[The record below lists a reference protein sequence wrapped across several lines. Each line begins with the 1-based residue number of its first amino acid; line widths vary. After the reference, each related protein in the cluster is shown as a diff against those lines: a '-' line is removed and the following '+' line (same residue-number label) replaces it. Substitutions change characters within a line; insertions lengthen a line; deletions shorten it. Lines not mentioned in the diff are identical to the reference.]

1 MQNYFVKKLQSL
13 KLILFFLEDKK
24 RELIG
29 LFMISV
35 MFSLI
40 SLFNVALLYPIINF
54 SLQKKSDDLISK
66 FLFDILGISRIN
78 GFISLLIV
86 FILASLITAVLE
98 IMTVRITQK
107 VIVKIIGETEER
119 VVNKLL
125 NIDYSFFVDNK
136 QGELIYSGI
145 NSPQGTAWVIQG
157 IVDLMSDTLRVI
169 VFGFFLFKV
178 SYQTTI
184 TMIIIGIIYSL
195 FLKKI
200 VSKKVYTSTN
210 NRVLRKK
217 DKNVVLNELITGIKT
232 VKVYDKEKIWEDK
245 YKKILNSELQSYYDM
260 ILWQR
265 IPTISL
271 TLMLF
276 IMISS
281 SGIILYQ
288 LNKGDVTLFMPIF
301 TVLALSIYRLM
312 PALQGMITRIMVIT
326 QYFPDL
332 VIIYNIL
339 NLKKINV
346 ASGILE
352 LKSFQK
358 DLVFKKIYFHY
369 SEMSNNIFNDFN
381 LKIKKN
387 EMTAVVGESGSGKST
402 LVNLILRLYDV
413 NKGSIEI
420 DGINIKEYNE
430 KSILRKIG
438 YVGQKVFLVN
448 DTIKNNIS
456 FGLENINDDEIE
468 NACKLANAHEFIINL
483 EDGYDSFVGDS
494 GMKLSGGQAQRIAI
508 ARAILLKPEILI
520 LDEATSALD
529 NISEKLIQ
537 DSINNMSKNTTI
549 IVIAHRLSTIV
560 NADKIVVLRDGKLL
574 EEGTHIEL
582 LENKGY
588 YHQLYLKENK
598 K

>member
-358 DLVFKKIYFHY
+358 DLAFKNIYFHY

>member
-358 DLVFKKIYFHY
+358 DLAFKKIYFHY